1 MKTSQKILDYIGKNG
16 QASGKEL
23 ADYLGDITLR
33 AVRKKL
39 KNLLETG
46 ELRKIG
52 RPPKVFYLPVH
63 HKERNLMKIEEP
75 VIDDNTRRMIDE
87 RYLFIT
93 PDGEMKSGW
102 AGFVAWSEKTKQD
115 PVKTARE
122 YIATLGKYDA
132 FVKDGLIDGMEKMRS
147 TFRHEV
153 FLDRLFYLDF
163 YSIERFGKTK
173 IGQIL
178 LHAKNSQDKKLM
190 KMLADEVRPKA
201 AMLVDK
207 YSIDGVLFIPPTIKR
222 EVQFMNE
229 LKKNLKLPTR
239 TLSVAK
245 VKTQIAVAQKTLS
258 RLEDRV
264 ENARKTIVVEDSG
277 TYENILLIDDAIG
290 SGSTLN
296 ETAAQ
301 IKKRGLCKGKI
312 IGLAIAGS
320 FKGFDV
326 ISEV

>member
-1 MKTSQKILDYIGKNG
+1 MKTSQKILDYIDKNT

-33 AVRKKL
+33 AVRKQL
-39 KNLLETG
+39 KTLLETG
-46 ELRKIG
+46 KLRKVG
-52 RPPKVFYLPVH
+52 HPPKVFYLTAHDEEEYPV
-63 HKERNLMKIEEP
+63 KIGMP
-75 VIDDNTRRMIDE
+75 IIDDSIRHTIDE
-87 RYLFIT
+87 RYLFVT

-102 AGFVAWSEKTKQD
+102 AGFVAWSGRTKQD

-122 YIATLGKYDA
+122 YIATIRKYDA
-132 FVKDGLIDGMEKMRS
+132 FIKDGLIDGMEKMQN
-147 TFRHEV
+147 TFRHKV
-153 FLDRLFYLDF
+153 LLDRIFYLDF

-173 IGQIL
+173 IGQII
-178 LHAKNSQDKKLM
+178 LHAKNSQDKRLM
-190 KMLADEVRPKA
+190 KILADEVRPKV
-201 AMLVDK
+201 AMLIDK
-207 YSIDGVLFIPPTIKR
+207 YSIDGVLFIPPTIRR

-229 LKKNLKLPTR
+229 LKNNLKLPIR
-239 TLSVAK
+239 TVSVTK
-245 VKTQIAVAQKTLS
+245 VKTRIAVAQKTLS
-258 RLEDRV
+258 KLEDRV
-264 ENARKTIVVEDSG
+264 ENAKKTIVIEDSG
-277 TYENILLIDDAIG
+277 TYKNILLIDDAVG

-312 IGLAIAGS
+312 IGLAIVGS